1 MFIRSLIVYHVS
13 HPPRGRALLLVYR
26 PVACTVQRVCS
37 EVPKTRRACT
47 RPNYKTI
54 RIRPPSP
61 GILLSEGS
69 DDMLSNCMHHARTGR
84 VDEAMFRRPPCV
96 MKSLPRVVSIRQY
109 LYEPPARRLWRRPRG
124 ALCVFYLVP
133 PHSFPFPP
141 FELSFSSPHDFYVRH
156 TPNCTRRAQAPRIMY
171 TVQVCVF

>member
-1 MFIRSLIVYHVS
+1 MFIRSLIVYPVS
-13 HPPRGRALLLVYR
+13 HPPRALEVERCFLYTAQLRAR
-26 PVACTVQRVCS
+26 CS
-37 EVPKTRRACT
+37 EYAARYRRREEHAQDQTTRLSG
-47 RPNYKTI
+47 Y
-54 RIRPPSP
+54 RPPSP

-69 DDMLSNCMHHARTGR
+69 DDVLSNCMHHARTGR

-109 LYEPPARRLWRRPRG
+109 LYMRPPLWRRPRG

-171 TVQVCVF
+171 TGECVF